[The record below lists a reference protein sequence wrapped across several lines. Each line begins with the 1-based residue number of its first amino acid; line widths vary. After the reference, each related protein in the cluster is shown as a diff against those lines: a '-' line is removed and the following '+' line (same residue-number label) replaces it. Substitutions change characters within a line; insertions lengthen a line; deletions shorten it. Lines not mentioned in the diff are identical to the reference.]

1 MRTRMDVCACGSTDR
16 AGRASCEDG
25 AGLAFVTEEALVDE
39 PAGPLAAWVARQPP
53 WSDFPFIVLTTRRAG
68 RRPARR
74 PSVLGRL
81 GNVVLLERPLNSET
95 MVSGARSALR
105 TRARQYET
113 RRHLIEQ
120 DIARETERLARAE
133 ALRANEA
140 LEFALDAAE
149 LGTFH
154 CPFPLGPIVW
164 NPTCKEHFW
173 LPAGATVDFDVFF
186 AGIHDEDRERTR
198 AAIAAAVEDGATYD
212 VEYRTVS
219 PIGEWRWLRAK
230 GLVYRDESGMPVR
243 FDGVTL
249 DISRQK
255 ELEARARV
263 PARGRARGA
272 HRGRTREPHEGRIPR
287 DAVARAAHAAQHDSR
302 LDPPADAARARR
314 PRASRRRSP

>member
-1 MRTRMDVCACGSTDR
+1 M
-16 AGRASCEDG
+16 GRA
-25 AGLAFVTEEALVDE
+25 
-39 PAGPLAAWVARQPP
+39 PAAVVRLSVH
-53 WSDFPFIVLTTRRAG
+53 RADDA
-68 RRPARR
+68 ARR
-74 PSVLGRL
+74 PQAGGGDRLLGRL

-120 DIARETERLARAE
+120 DVARETERLARAE

-154 CPFPLGPIVW
+154 CPFPLGPMVW

-173 LPAGATVDFDVFF
+173 LPAGAAVDFDVFF
-186 AGIHDEDRERTR
+186 AGIHEEDRERTR
-198 AAIAAAVEDGATYD
+198 AAIAAAVEDGEPYD

-230 GLVYRDESGMPVR
+230 GLVYRDEFGQPLR

-255 ELEARARV
+255 ELEAQREFLLEAEREART
-263 PARGRARGA
+263 
-272 HRGRTREPHEGRIPR
+272 RGRTREPDEGRVPR
-287 DAVARAAHAAQHDSR
+287 DAVARAAHAAQHDPR
-302 LDPPADAARARR
+302 LDPPADAARERRR
-314 PRASRRRSP
+314 PSSRRRSP